1 MDGDQ
6 STVMNIAD
14 LVMRLAVALAIGL
27 LVGLERGWKT
37 RDEEDGKR
45 AAGFRTFALSGLLG
59 GTAAVL
65 SSLSAPVVLAAM
77 FLGYLAVF
85 AAFHWLEAK
94 ADRSFSVTSVVAGAL
109 TFALGAYAVLGELN
123 VAVGAAVAMTLLLAL
138 REQLHGWV
146 ASLKWE
152 EIRATLI
159 LLAMTFLFLPILPT
173 RPVDP
178 WGVLNLSE
186 IWLFAI
192 MIAAISFGGYVAVRL
207 FGDRLGVLMAAAAGG
222 LASSTA
228 ATLSLA
234 RLGKEHP
241 ESARLLSAGILIAG
255 LVMAV
260 RVAVI
265 AGLLNPALIVPLAG
279 PIGGL
284 ALAMAAS
291 AGLLLLAGRGQKQSP
306 RLEISNPLELGTA
319 LKLAAFIAAVTV
331 AAELARRWIGS
342 TAVLAVAALSGIA
355 DVDAVTV
362 SMARQAGGV
371 GLDIATLAIAI
382 AVGVNT
388 VSKAIVAAV
397 TGGRAIGLYV
407 GAASAV
413 SLTAAGLGW
422 FFFL

>member
-1 MDGDQ
+1 M
-6 STVMNIAD
+6 SISD

-37 RDEEDGKR
+37 REEEDGHR

-59 GTAAVL
+59 GIAAA
-65 SSLSAPVVLAAM
+65 LSALSDPIVLAAI
-77 FLGYLAVF
+77 FVGYLAVF

-94 ADRSFSVTSVVAGAL
+94 AEGNFSVTSVVAGAL
-109 TFALGAYAVLGELN
+109 TFVLGAYAMLGELT
-123 VAVGAAVAMTLLLAL
+123 VAIGGAVAMTLLLAL
-138 REQLHGWV
+138 RTQLHQWV

-152 EIRATLI
+152 EIRAVLI
-159 LLAMTFLFLPILPT
+159 LLAMTFLLLPLLPQK
-173 RPVDP
+173 PVDP
-178 WGVLNLSE
+178 WGVLNLFE

-192 MIAAISFGGYVAVRL
+192 MIAAISFGGYVAVRI

-234 RLGKEHP
+234 RLGREHP

-255 LVMAV
+255 LVMAL
-260 RVAVI
+260 RVGVVA
-265 AGLLNPALIVPLAG
+265 ALLNPTLIVPLAAPLG
-279 PIGGL
+279 ALALGL
-284 ALAMAAS
+284 AAA
-291 AGLLLLAGRGQKQSP
+291 AVILLLTGNREKRSP
-306 RLEISNPLELGTA
+306 KLEITNPLEIGTA
-319 LKLAAFIAAVTV
+319 LKLAAFIAIITV
-331 AAELARRWIGS
+331 AAEFARRLLGP

-362 SMARQAGGV
+362 SMARQAGGI
-371 GLDIATLAIAI
+371 GLDVATLAIGL

-388 VSKAIVAAV
+388 ISKAVIASI

-407 GAASAV
+407 GAASTVA
-413 SLTAAGLGW
+413 LIAAGVAW
-422 FFFL
+422 FFFR